1 MKKKSIGFRVLAALV
16 GLATFMV
23 SAPAGADVWRPAVL
37 PGGAEQASLT
47 LDDGWRFFGSTSSIT
62 QLDTTHT
69 VYGEACESWS
79 GVCEIKEG
87 FNAVAN
93 LILPVCETQEQ
104 AYCLESFSIGLTS
117 SPLVEAKPIRQ
128 VAGYTIAANPNNG
141 LPKGSLPAIWEA
153 QLPNASGSKTYVVNP
168 RVIASVRNGKVTL
181 DDFQVSVWPISDRVS
196 SGKVPVYFKPADA
209 QRKASVEGMWDV
221 QCAVVD
227 TNYCGQI
234 EDFSPGT
241 KLQVSVRIPNQVTG
255 WLKGR
260 LTNPEISSTPFGQ
273 NSNRFVIAGE
283 PVTVPKLGAR
293 VSSTDPDFTSADGR
307 TTITSGSGLYHAL
320 RADSPTGIK
329 FVKKLVDATKDTAA
343 AIESLWYVGSLANS
357 PDLARCTPQAGQ
369 FVGLVTTN
377 AMAFDGGVPKYQ
389 SGYFSYNLAGLHYGP
404 DGKTENLGTYDL
416 AIQSD
421 VARCLY
427 GFSKAPVSA
436 TITVVGSGGEQKV
449 AVTQVTEKA
458 GWLTLSAKG
467 FTFSENQVRVQIR
480 QARTFSIAKFAGS
493 ATKLSK
499 AQTAAISNVTTSFGP
514 AESATCT
521 VFYKAAKDRRLA
533 QQRAASVCSLVQKQG
548 RPGSVTA
555 LAALTAT
562 TSSVGRITIQ
572 LK

>member
-1 MKKKSIGFRVLAALV
+1 MKKKSAGYRFLAALA
-16 GLATFMV
+16 GISTFLAA
-23 SAPAGADVWRPAVL
+23 APAAADVWRPAAL
-37 PGGAEQASLT
+37 PESSAEASLT
-47 LDDGWRFFGSTSSIT
+47 LDDGWRFFGATSSIT
-62 QLDTTHT
+62 QLDPTHT
-69 VYGEACESWS
+69 IFGEACEGWS
-79 GVCEIKEG
+79 GVCEINEKL
-87 FNAVAN
+87 NAVAN
-93 LILPVCETQEQ
+93 LILPVCETREQ
-104 AYCLESFSIGLTS
+104 TNCLESFSIGLTS
-117 SPLVEAKPIRQ
+117 SPLVAAKPVRD
-128 VAGYTIAANPNNG
+128 VAGYTIAPNPTHG
-141 LPKGSLPAIWEA
+141 LPKGALPTIWEA
-153 QLPNASGSKTYVVNP
+153 QLPNSSGSKTYVVNP
-168 RVIASVRNGKVTL
+168 RVIASIRNGKVAIE
-181 DDFQVSVWPISDRVS
+181 DFQVSVWPISDRVAA
-196 SGKVPVYFKPADA
+196 GKVPVYFKPADG

-273 NSNRFVIAGE
+273 SSNRFVIGGE

-293 VSSTDPDFTSADGR
+293 VSNTDPEFKSADGR
-307 TTITSGSGLYHAL
+307 TTITSGGGLYHAL
-320 RADSPTGIK
+320 RADSPTGIQ

-343 AIESLWYVGSLANS
+343 ATESLWYVGSIANS
-357 PDLARCTPQAGQ
+357 PELARCTPQAGQ

-389 SGYFSYNLAGLHYGP
+389 AGFFSYNLAGLHFAP
-404 DGKTENLGTYDL
+404 DGKTENLGSYDL

-449 AVTQVTEKA
+449 AVTQVTERA

-480 QARTFSIAKFAGS
+480 QAKTFTIAKFTGS
-493 ATKLSK
+493 TAKLSK
-499 AQTAAISNVTTSFGP
+499 AQSTAVTNVTNSFGS
-514 AESATCT
+514 AEGATCT
-521 VFYKAAKDRRLA
+521 VFYRAAKDKRLA
-533 QQRAASVCSLVQKQG
+533 EQRAAAVCALVKKNAGLASITSL
-548 RPGSVTA
+548 A
-555 LAALTAT
+555 TAT
-562 TSSVGRITIQ
+562 SKNSNVGRVTID
-572 LK
+572 LR